1 MGLLEF
7 TERGIYCPKAD
18 VYLDPWKPVDRA
30 VISHGHSDHAR
41 WGHKNYLCSATAAP
55 VIRHRLQ
62 LDTIETANYGEP
74 VYIHGVQFS
83 FHPAGHIP
91 GSAQIRVEHKGE
103 VWVFTGDYKL
113 EPDGLSE
120 PFELVRCQNFI
131 TESTFGLPVYHW
143 KPQQEIFDEIN
154 AWWRKN
160 QSEGRVSVIAGYT
173 LGKSQRLL
181 KNVDVSIGK
190 IIVHGAVD
198 AVNQVMRQQ
207 GIALPETHRVTKDSR
222 KQDFDGALVICP
234 PSAVGSPWIRR
245 FLPYSLGIASGWM
258 SLRGARRRRGADRG
272 FPLSDHVDW
281 KSLNIA
287 VRETGAEKVFVTH
300 GYSEVFSQWLSENGI
315 ESHVVKTEYEG
326 ELSEM
331 VEGTATTP
339 AGTGENIPVTTN
351 DTPNDDTEQL

>member
-1 MGLLEF
+1 MSLLEF
-7 TERGIYCPKAD
+7 NERGIYCPKAD

-30 VISHGHSDHAR
+30 LISHGHSDHAS
-41 WGHKNYLCSATAAP
+41 WGHKRYLCSSPAAP
-55 VIRHRLQ
+55 VIKHRLRM
-62 LDTIETANYGEP
+62 DTIETADYGKP
-74 VYIHGVQFS
+74 VYINGVQFS

-91 GSAQIRVEHKGE
+91 GSAQIRVEYKGE

-120 PFELVRCQNFI
+120 PFELVKCNSFI
-131 TESTFGLPVYHW
+131 TESTFGLPVYSW
-143 KPQQEIFDEIN
+143 KPQQEIFNEMN

-160 QSEGRVSVIAGYT
+160 QAEGKVSVIAGYT

-181 KNVDVSIGK
+181 KNIDTSIGK

-198 AVNQVMRQQ
+198 SINEVMRQQ
-207 GIALPETHRVTKDSR
+207 GIDLPETHRVTKESK
-222 KQDFDGALVICP
+222 KQDFEGALVVCP

-258 SLRGARRRRGADRG
+258 TLRGARRRRGADRG

-287 VRETGAEKVFVTH
+287 VKETGAEKVFVTH
-300 GYSEVFSQWLSENGI
+300 GYAEIFSQWLNEKGI
-315 ESHVVKTEYEG
+315 EAYPVKTEYEG
-326 ELSEM
+326 ELSEII
-331 VEGTATTP
+331 EGTDTASVE
-339 AGTGENIPVTTN
+339 ENIGISSDVDTTVQTSEN
-351 DTPNDDTEQL
+351 